1 MPIGERA
8 ARRRPRRRLLLRLRP
23 SPSPSPS
30 PSPPRP
36 SLRLRPRQRCGRGFT
51 YVLLLFS
58 VALMGAALAALGT
71 QWQLAGQREREAE
84 LLFRGLQIRDAL
96 QRFNALTP
104 AGTRGLPL
112 SLDEL
117 LVDRRALE
125 PRFHL
130 RRLYAD
136 PFSGQADWAL
146 LREAGGGIVG
156 VHSRSQRLAL
166 RRHDLPI
173 ASLAAGPAVAGAV
186 ASGQDLMGLQ
196 APGAEDRTPTAESR
210 PAEFKPTES
219 KTTAP
224 QTTESAAAPPRLAD
238 WQFRIQPQMTV
249 PRKPP

>member
-1 MPIGERA
+1 MPIGERS
-8 ARRRPRRRLLLRLRP
+8 ARRRPGLRLRLR
-23 SPSPSPS
+23 S
-30 PSPPRP
+30 R
-36 SLRLRPRQRCGRGFT
+36 LRLRAERGFT

-104 AGTRGLPL
+104 SGTLGLPL
-112 SLDEL
+112 TLDEL
-117 LVDRRALE
+117 LVDRRGLE

-146 LREAGGGIVG
+146 LREADGGIVG
-156 VHSRSQRLAL
+156 LHSRSQRPAL
-166 RRHDLPI
+166 RRHDLPV
-173 ASLAAGPAVAGAV
+173 ASLAAGPAATGAA
-186 ASGQDLMGLQ
+186 ASGPAL
-196 APGAEDRTPTAESR
+196 PGMHHPGPAYHHTTAES
-210 PAEFKPTES
+210 
-219 KTTAP
+219 KTA
-224 QTTESAAAPPRLAD
+224 ESAAAPPRLAD

>member
-1 MPIGERA
+1 MPIGERS
-8 ARRRPRRRLLLRLRP
+8 ARRRPRPCLHPRLHLRLH
-23 SPSPSPS
+23 
-30 PSPPRP
+30 
-36 SLRLRPRQRCGRGFT
+36 LRAERGFT

-104 AGTRGLPL
+104 AGTRALPL
-112 SLDEL
+112 ALDEL

-156 VHSRSQRLAL
+156 VNSRSQRPAL
-166 RRHDLPI
+166 RRHDLPV
-173 ASLAAGPAVAGAV
+173 ASLAAGPAVPGAV
-186 ASGQDLMGLQ
+186 ASGQNLPGLQ
-196 APGAEDRTPTAESR
+196 APGAEDRTPTAE
-210 PAEFKPTES
+210 PKPTEFKPTES
-219 KTTAP
+219 MS
-224 QTTESAAAPPRLAD
+224 TESAAAPPRLAD

>member
-1 MPIGERA
+1 MPIGERT
-8 ARRRPRRRLLLRLRP
+8 ARRRPRLRLR
-23 SPSPSPS
+23 
-30 PSPPRP
+30 
-36 SLRLRPRQRCGRGFT
+36 LRLRLRAEQGFT

-71 QWQLAGQREREAE
+71 QWQVAGQREREAE

-104 AGTRGLPL
+104 AGTLPL
-112 SLDEL
+112 PLTLDEL

-136 PFSGQADWAL
+136 PFSGQADWVL
-146 LREAGGGIVG
+146 LREAGGGILG
-156 VHSRSQRLAL
+156 LHSQSQRPAL
-166 RRHDLPI
+166 RRHDLPV
-173 ASLAAGPAVAGAV
+173 ANLAARPVVPGAV
-186 ASGQDLMGLQ
+186 ASGQDLPGLQ
-196 APGAEDRTPTAESR
+196 PPGAEDRTTTAESKT
-210 PAEFKPTES
+210 AES
-219 KTTAP
+219 KTA
-224 QTTESAAAPPRLAD
+224 ESVAAAPRLAD

>member
-1 MPIGERA
+1 MPIGERR
-8 ARRRPRRRLLLRLRP
+8 ARRRPRRRLRLRLR
-23 SPSPSPS
+23 
-30 PSPPRP
+30 
-36 SLRLRPRQRCGRGFT
+36 LRAERGFT

-71 QWQLAGQREREAE
+71 QWQVADQREREAE

-112 SLDEL
+112 ALDEL
-117 LVDRRALE
+117 LVDRRGLE

-156 VHSRSQRLAL
+156 LHSRSQRPAL
-166 RRHDLPI
+166 RRHDLPV
-173 ASLAAGPAVAGAV
+173 ASLAAVPAATGAAASGPAV
-186 ASGQDLMGLQ
+186 
-196 APGAEDRTPTAESR
+196 PGMHRPGPADHHTTAES
-210 PAEFKPTES
+210 
-219 KTTAP
+219 AP
-224 QTTESAAAPPRLAD
+224 APPRLAD

-249 PRKPP
+249 PRKTP